1 MSEIVYEFLDTIK
14 KEQKKKEQE
23 RKEFLKSLDI
33 EDDKIIIFQYSL
45 YEKDLQELL
54 NKFIN
59 FGYKIISSTSY
70 NYVEFNPQLEKKWI
84 YSIYSLY
91 IRIWFKKYKKTRW
104 VIQIL
109 GKRLVIIDYDISY
122 IYYIDLNTNYTK
134 VTKPLAI
141 IHKMSYN
148 ELNSKWIKK

>member
-70 NYVEFNPQLEKKWI
+70 NYVEFNPQLEKNE
-84 YSIYSLY
+84 YTPY
-91 IRIWFKKYKKTRW
+91 IVYTLEYNLKNTRKQDESFRFW
-104 VIQIL
+104 E
-109 GKRLVIIDYDISY
+109 RD
-122 IYYIDLNTNYTK
+122 
-134 VTKPLAI
+134 
-141 IHKMSYN
+141 
-148 ELNSKWIKK
+148 